1 MRSVGPLGILV
12 VVAAVGVAAWLTLA
26 RKPEAGGTLARARAE
41 GVVRIGF
48 ANEAPYGYLDTDTG
62 RVTGEA
68 PEIARVILKRL
79 GIDRVETVTAE
90 FGSLIPMLKAGR
102 FDVIA
107 AGMYVLPERC
117 REVLFSNPTYRIGE
131 AFLVRAGNP
140 LDLNGFA
147 DAAKHA
153 TARVGVMGGA
163 VEHTY
168 ARAAGVPDDR
178 IVVFDN
184 YQTALVGL
192 TSDRVDA
199 VAATYLTAE
208 DLLRK
213 ANDGTIARADPFEDP
228 VVDGEPV
235 AGYGAFAFRKGDED
249 FVDEFNRRLA
259 AFLGTKEH
267 LDLVRPFGFGPETLP
282 GGKTAEALCG
292 AG

>member
-1 MRSVGPLGILV
+1 
-12 VVAAVGVAAWLTLA
+12 
-26 RKPEAGGTLARARAE
+26 
-41 GVVRIGF
+41 
-48 ANEAPYGYLDTDTG
+48 
-62 RVTGEA
+62 
-68 PEIARVILKRL
+68 
-79 GIDRVETVTAE
+79 
-90 FGSLIPMLKAGR
+90 
-102 FDVIA
+102 
-107 AGMYVLPERC
+107 
-117 REVLFSNPTYRIGE
+117 
-131 AFLVRAGNP
+131 
-140 LDLNGFA
+140 
-147 DAAKHA
+147 
-153 TARVGVMGGA
+153 MGGA